1 MKFFAML
8 VFYNDLSFIN
18 LFTM

>member
-8 VFYNDLSFIN
+8 HIISLCLNP
-18 LFTM
+18 